1 MIRRVEGF
9 GWYCFGN
16 IASASSVGFGGH
28 HFGNIASV
36 SSVGFGNLLGV
47 QFLA

>member
-1 MIRRVEGF
+1 VIRHVEGF

-16 IASASSVGFGGH
+16 IASASSVCFGGH
-28 HFGNIASV
+28 RFGNIASV
-36 SSVGFGNLLGV
+36 PSVGFGRWLGV

>member
-1 MIRRVEGF
+1 MIRHVEGF

-16 IASASSVGFGGH
+16 IAFASSVGFGGH
-28 HFGNIASV
+28 RFGNIASA